1 VEARGGTEGS
11 AGSEPLTAGGAAAV
25 TAAALGLL
33 GDTAA
38 RDYSRKLRLFND
50 FAAPE
55 LRLAVAGLGLGQ
67 GMRVLDAGCGTGE
80 VLQWLQ
86 DAVGPDGL
94 VVGIDLSAAHAQA
107 ARAAAPPAA
116 AVLQADLLRACIAP
130 ASLDLIWSVNT
141 VNHFRDPAAGL
152 AALGALLRPG
162 GRIALGQS
170 ALLPEMYFAW
180 DSGLE
185 RLTREA
191 VRRYYQARY
200 GIDERDLRSTRNVL
214 GWMQRACL
222 RNIAVRTVIVERVS
236 PLRKAD
242 EAYLLEAIFR
252 GTFGERLQPYLPLEE
267 YEALSR
273 LCDPQHPAFALNRP
287 DFHFLQTF
295 TLGVGEAPS

>member
-1 VEARGGTEGS
+1 MR
-11 AGSEPLTAGGAAAV
+11 
-25 TAAALGLL
+25 TAAPGLL

-38 RDYSRKLRLFND
+38 RDYSRKLQLFND

-55 LRLAVAGLGLGQ
+55 LRLAVIGVGIKQ

-86 DAVGPDGL
+86 DAVGPEGL
-94 VVGIDLSAAHAQA
+94 VVGIDLSAAHARA
-107 ARAAAPPAA
+107 ARAAASPGA

-130 ASLDLIWSVNT
+130 ATLDLIWSVNT
-141 VNHFRDPAAGL
+141 INHLRHPAAAL
-152 AALGALLRPG
+152 AALTALLLPG

-180 DSGLE
+180 DSRLE
-185 RLTREA
+185 RLTHEA

-200 GIDERDLRSTRNVL
+200 GIDERDLRSTRNII
-214 GWMQRACL
+214 GWMQRAGL
-222 RNIAVRTVIVERVS
+222 RHVAVRTMILERVR

-252 GTFGERLQPYLPLEE
+252 GTFGERLRPYLPAKE

-273 LCDPQHPAFALNRP
+273 LCDPQHPAFALKRA

-295 TLGVGEAPS
+295 TLAVGEAPS